1 MDLQCQGI
9 TGRTNPRG
17 HFCER
22 RDDVDGLTQM
32 RGQSRRFWPILD
44 GDCIRA
50 GKLRQA
56 VWSLSCTLQS
66 LSVFQASL
74 ILCCRSWV
82 LRKPTDS
89 LDDEGECVIVMLWSV
104 LANFSQRRSRIE
116 SACEDCRLCSSKRA
130 SGEGEILCCLTLPF
144 ACSCLVFSRQPRP
157 LSSFARHLTTL
168 LYTERARVVLIIH
181 YPILPKT
188 LKETYVVSKAVYCG
202 KAVI

>member
-144 ACSCLVFSRQPRP
+144 ACSCLVFPGNLDPSAASHGTSLHCCIQNAQE
-157 LSSFARHLTTL
+157 LFWLYITLHIKYL
-168 LYTERARVVLIIH
+168 LYSYI
-181 YPILPKT
+181 
-188 LKETYVVSKAVYCG
+188 
-202 KAVI
+202 